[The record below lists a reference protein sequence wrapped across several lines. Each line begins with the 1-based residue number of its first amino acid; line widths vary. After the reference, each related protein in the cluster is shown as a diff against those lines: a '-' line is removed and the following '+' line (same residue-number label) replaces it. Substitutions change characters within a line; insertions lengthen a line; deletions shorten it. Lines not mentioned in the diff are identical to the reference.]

1 MESSRLHR
9 IRISGRYRIAS
20 IVFAFVV
27 AGRSLAMAGPPVSFE
42 LITDGGFPVSGAQRW
57 IEALKDLDQSGLRIR
72 SGRPG
77 DKTEVTN
84 RGTEESP
91 SYHVVGI
98 LMANNQLA
106 LPYAKFS
113 LSDRAGIAKWIE
125 KLQDDGIDG
134 LTTSKAAFGLTAD
147 ELVEFDKQL
156 STPINFDTKGI
167 RAGDV
172 ARKIVQSLAMESSVT
187 TDARRAFAR
196 NETVLDE
203 LNGLSA
209 GTSLAATLRPLGLVL
224 SPDKP
229 RGGKVRMVISDVR
242 EVTESWPIGWP
253 PQAEPRQA
261 APKLYEYLT
270 VEIKETALS
279 EAINAIQG
287 RVETPFLFDHNGM
300 AREQIDVTAVKVSFP
315 KKRVQYLRVLDQVL
329 FQAQLKSEVRL
340 DEAGQAFLWISPR
353 RG

>member
-1 MESSRLHR
+1 MR
-9 IRISGRYRIAS
+9 GIA
-20 IVFAFVV
+20 VFLFCLVGVTRPVV
-27 AGRSLAMAGPPVSFE
+27 AAPPVSFE
-42 LITDGGFPVSGAQRW
+42 LVTDPGFPMTGAQRW
-57 IEALKDLDQSGLRIR
+57 IDALKDLDQSGLRIR
-72 SGRPG
+72 SGNPG
-77 DKTEVTN
+77 DKTEVIN
-84 RGTEESP
+84 RGTEASP

-98 LMANNQLA
+98 LTANNQLA
-106 LPYAKFS
+106 LPYGKFG
-113 LSDRAGIAKWIE
+113 LNDRAGIAKWIE
-125 KLQDDGIDG
+125 KLQEGGIDG
-134 LTTSKAAFGLTAD
+134 MTTAKAAFGLTAD

-156 STPINFDTKGI
+156 ATPISFETKGV

-172 ARKIVQSLAMESSVT
+172 ARKIVQSLALESSVT
-187 TDARRAFAR
+187 ADARRAFSR
-196 NETVLDE
+196 NEPVLDE
-203 LNGLSA
+203 LVGLSA

-242 EVTESWPIGWP
+242 EVKESWPIGWP
-253 PQAEPRQA
+253 PQAPPKDA

-287 RVETPFLFDHNGM
+287 RVEIPFLFDHNGM
-300 AREQIDVTAVKVSFP
+300 ARDQIDLTSVKVSFP

-340 DEAGQAFLWISPR
+340 DEAGKPFLWISSR

>member
-1 MESSRLHR
+1 MR
-9 IRISGRYRIAS
+9 GIA
-20 IVFAFVV
+20 VFLFCLVGATRSAV
-27 AGRSLAMAGPPVSFE
+27 AAPPVSFE
-42 LITDGGFPVSGAQRW
+42 LVTDPGFSMTGAQRW
-57 IEALKDLDQSGLRIR
+57 IDALKDLDQSGLRIR
-72 SGRPG
+72 SGNPG
-77 DKTEVTN
+77 DKTEVIN
-84 RGTEESP
+84 RGTEASP

-98 LMANNQLA
+98 LTANNQLA
-106 LPYAKFS
+106 LPYGKFG
-113 LSDRAGIAKWIE
+113 LNDRAGIAKWIE
-125 KLQDDGIDG
+125 KLQEGGIDG
-134 LTTSKAAFGLTAD
+134 MTTAKAAFGLTAD

-156 STPINFDTKGI
+156 ATPINFETKGV

-172 ARKIVQSLAMESSVT
+172 ARKIVQSLALESSVT
-187 TDARRAFAR
+187 ADARRAFSR
-196 NETVLDE
+196 NEPVLDE
-203 LNGLSA
+203 LVGLSA

-242 EVTESWPIGWP
+242 EVKESWPIGWP
-253 PQAEPRQA
+253 PQAPPKDA

-287 RVETPFLFDHNGM
+287 RVEIPFLFDHNGM
-300 AREQIDVTAVKVSFP
+300 ARDQIDLTSVKVSFP

-340 DEAGQAFLWISPR
+340 DEAGKPFLWISSR

>member
-1 MESSRLHR
+1 MR
-9 IRISGRYRIAS
+9 GIAATLLLLL
-20 IVFAFVV
+20 ILGVTTTGV
-27 AGRSLAMAGPPVSFE
+27 AAPPVSFE
-42 LITDGGFPVSGAQRW
+42 LVTDEGFSMTGAQRW

-72 SGRPG
+72 GGRAG
-77 DKTEVTN
+77 DKTEVIN
-84 RGTEESP
+84 RGTETSP

-106 LPYAKFS
+106 LPHGKFS

-125 KLQDDGIDG
+125 KLQDGGIDG
-134 LTTSKAAFGLTAD
+134 LTATKVAFGLTSD
-147 ELVEFDKQL
+147 ELVDFDQRL
-156 STPINFDTKGI
+156 ATPISSATKGV

-172 ARKIVQSLAMESSVT
+172 ARKIVQSVMIESSVT
-187 TDARRAFAR
+187 ADARRAFAR
-196 NETVLDE
+196 NEPVLDE

-209 GTSLAATLRPLGLVL
+209 GTALAATLRPIGLVF
-224 SPDKP
+224 SPEKP

-242 EVTESWPIGWP
+242 EVQESWPVGWP
-253 PQAEPRQA
+253 PQVAPKQA

-300 AREQIDVTAVKVSFP
+300 AREQIDVTAVNVSFP

-329 FQAQLKSEVRL
+329 FQAKLKSEVRL
-340 DEAGQAFLWISPR
+340 DEAGKPFLWISPR